1 MIRYQEQI
9 EKTNVQRNSCKELIL
24 FCMEINSTEIHNL
37 KWNEYNPSFE
47 MKAHLLGYAFK
58 T

>member
-9 EKTNVQRNSCKELIL
+9 EKTNVQLIL

-37 KWNEYNPSFE
+37 KGNEYNVSFE